1 MTDAQMPRAPAAPVL
16 RPRTLLAGLVDLV
29 LPMVC
34 AGCGLAGRA
43 WCSECTASTGPPRLV
58 RGSRGLGAVP
68 PTLAV
73 GGYTG
78 PLRAAL
84 LAFKER
90 GRRELAVPLAA
101 MLATALLSAPAGWRL
116 TGGAEALSRPCWL
129 VPAPSR
135 ASAVRARGSDHV
147 LALAEQLAERLA
159 AEGGLVG
166 VSAALRMR
174 RGGRDSVGLDAEARW
189 ANLRGRVVPRPARLP
204 PPGVTALLVDDV
216 VTSGATLRNC
226 AATLAEARVTVGGAL
241 VLCDATGSRD
251 VEFAARR
258 RADTFGGHPLG
269 ESLPRSG
276 AVRVEAFGSATGNA
290 NPPMLVALGRLGN
303 QVRPGGGSCPV
314 GVFSQPDAGYGASHR
329 PNTR

>member
-1 MTDAQMPRAPAAPVL
+1 MRRRGCHAEHVTDAQMPRAPAGSVF
-16 RPRTLLAGLVDLV
+16 RPRTLLAGLMDLV

-34 AGCGLAGRA
+34 AGCGVAGRV
-43 WCSECTASTGPPRLV
+43 WCASCTAGAGPPRLV
-58 RGSRGLGAVP
+58 CGSRGLGAVP

-84 LAFKER
+84 LAFKEH
-90 GRRELAVPLAA
+90 GRRELAVPLAG
-101 MLATALLSAPAGWRL
+101 MLATALLSAPPGWWPA
-116 TGGAEALSRPCWL
+116 GGAAALARPCWL

-135 ASAVRARGSDHV
+135 AAAIRARGADHV
-147 LALAEQLAERLA
+147 MALAEQVAERLA
-159 AEGGLVG
+159 AEGALVG

-189 ANLRGRVVPRPARLP
+189 ANLRGRVVPRPAGLP
-204 PPGVTALLVDDV
+204 PSGVTVLLVDDV

-226 AATLAEARVTVGGAL
+226 VATLAEAGVTVLGAL

-251 VEFAARR
+251 VEFSGRR
-258 RADTFGGHPLG
+258 RGDTFGGHSLG

-276 AVRVEAFGSATGNA
+276 PVRAGAFGAPRA
-290 NPPMLVALGRLGN
+290 
-303 QVRPGGGSCPV
+303 
-314 GVFSQPDAGYGASHR
+314 SQ
-329 PNTR
+329 TELC